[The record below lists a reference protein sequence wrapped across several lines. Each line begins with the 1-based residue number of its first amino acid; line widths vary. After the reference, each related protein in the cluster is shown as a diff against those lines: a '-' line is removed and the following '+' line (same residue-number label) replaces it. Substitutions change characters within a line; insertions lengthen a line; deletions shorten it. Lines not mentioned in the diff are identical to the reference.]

1 MSAALMTL
9 ATFWVSAE
17 ISTMPMLAPT
27 DNVLAP
33 HTKRKSRIAW
43 RTPSAMRAACS
54 SVQPSRR
61 SPYPRLQETCDIAQQ
76 TVAGRV
82 ATGVVD
88 ELELAEVDVQ
98 QRVRA
103 LTSLRR
109 E

>member
-9 ATFWVSAE
+9 ATFSVSAE
-17 ISTMPMLAPT
+17 IGTMPMLAPT

-43 RTPSAMRAACS
+43 RTPSAMR
-54 SVQPSRR
+54 
-61 SPYPRLQETCDIAQQ
+61 
-76 TVAGRV
+76 VAGRM

-88 ELELAEVDVQ
+88 ELELIEVDVQ

-103 LTSLRR
+103 LAALRR
-109 E
+109 EQCAVQTIIEFAPVDQTG